1 MFGSIFAFPHPVNE
15 YAARVVA
22 GCVLLLSI
30 LLVFTMSLPVAV
42 FLSYGFLARVL
53 AGPTL
58 SPIGQ
63 IATKLVVP
71 LIIKRDKP
79 VAGPPKR
86 FAQAVGLMVSGLAL
100 IFILTEQSRSF
111 YHTRHSRGIVIR
123 TWGVSLAVSRI
134 GRARVDVAAHDDIT
148 FRMHRTTDDT
158 NNIHH
163 VDRLWN
169 PD

>member
-1 MFGSIFAFPHPVNE
+1 MFGSIFSFPHPVNE

-30 LLVFTMSLPVAV
+30 LLAFTMSLPVAV
-42 FLSYGFLARVL
+42 FLFYGFLARVL

-63 IATKLVVP
+63 IATRLVVP

-100 IFILTEQSRSF
+100 IFILTEQSDI
-111 YHTRHSRGIVIR
+111 SRILYIV
-123 TWGVSLAVSRI
+123 LAVFAAAESIVGFCAGCRMFALLMKMGLI
-134 GRARVDVAAHDDIT
+134 PEDVCEAC
-148 FRMHRTTDDT
+148 
-158 NNIHH
+158 NN
-163 VDRLWN
+163 LN
-169 PD
+169 FTQS

>member
-1 MFGSIFAFPHPVNE
+1 MSGSIFSFPHPVNE
-15 YAARVVA
+15 YAARAVA

-30 LLVFTMSLPVAV
+30 LLVFTMSRPVAV
-42 FLSYGFLARVL
+42 FLFYGFLARVL

-63 IATKLVVP
+63 IATRLVVP

-100 IFILTEQSRSF
+100 IFILTEQSD
-111 YHTRHSRGIVIR
+111 I
-123 TWGVSLAVSRI
+123 SRI
-134 GRARVDVAAHDDIT
+134 SFSR
-148 FRMHRTTDDT
+148 
-158 NNIHH
+158 
-163 VDRLWN
+163 
-169 PD
+169 

>member
-1 MFGSIFAFPHPVNE
+1 MFGSIFSFPHPVNE

-30 LLVFTMSLPVAV
+30 LLVFTMSLPVSV
-42 FLSYGFLARVL
+42 FLFYGYLARVL

-63 IATKLVVP
+63 IATRLVVP

-100 IFILTEQSRSF
+100 IFILTDQSDI
-111 YHTRHSRGIVIR
+111 SRILYIV
-123 TWGVSLAVSRI
+123 LAVFAAAESIVGFCAGCRMFALLMKMGLI
-134 GRARVDVAAHDDIT
+134 PEDVCEAC
-148 FRMHRTTDDT
+148 
-158 NNIHH
+158 NN
-163 VDRLWN
+163 LN
-169 PD
+169 FTQS